1 MPELKYKKNK
11 FLQLFVG
18 ILITSLLLR
27 NVGTEDLFPL
37 LLTSNFLWIMMAF
50 VPTLVGYYICAVKI
64 YLLLDPSKP
73 KVEFIRFLRA
83 YMLSVSLGTVTPGR
97 IGDFSLVPFLSSEGR
112 SIGEGLTVTLLDK
125 LITFIIINLISL
137 MGIYFYFGFYMI
149 LPLFLL
155 YFIIILFFYLLRSDN
170 FSKFVEKYF
179 ISFYSEYSNSFHQE
193 FADVINNRRMSIFS
207 NIFLTATRI
216 FCMAIGFLCFFKA
229 FDYQVPLL
237 SIITVNS
244 IFTLSSYIPI
254 TFSGLGVV
262 EATGTF
268 FYEKIADI
276 ESTLALNVMLL
287 SRVRWVLISLL
298 FYFLNMHFLKYS
310 LYIKGVK

>member
-1 MPELKYKKNK
+1 MRQYLQLSWKNK

-125 LITFIIINLISL
+125 LITFIKQS
-137 MGIYFYFGFYMI
+137 
-149 LPLFLL
+149 
-155 YFIIILFFYLLRSDN
+155 
-170 FSKFVEKYF
+170 
-179 ISFYSEYSNSFHQE
+179 
-193 FADVINNRRMSIFS
+193 
-207 NIFLTATRI
+207 
-216 FCMAIGFLCFFKA
+216 
-229 FDYQVPLL
+229 
-237 SIITVNS
+237 
-244 IFTLSSYIPI
+244 
-254 TFSGLGVV
+254 
-262 EATGTF
+262 
-268 FYEKIADI
+268 
-276 ESTLALNVMLL
+276 
-287 SRVRWVLISLL
+287 
-298 FYFLNMHFLKYS
+298 
-310 LYIKGVK
+310 